1 MCTPKLSEG
10 PGAEVVVVTKGCAP
24 ALSAV
29 GCAMYH
35 VCSWKGDLVAGGGG
49 ADGAAVSIHLWPHL
63 WGCEI
68 AGSGSA
74 AAHTHAWAFWAADH
88 ALGAACLPELALPLY
103 GSGCCKQDC
112 LQLSSPMHCVA
123 GGSGDKAAAACG
135 HFCQVTPICLVVSVH
150 ECWLGAICSLS
161 GSRLSKEQALQTRAD
176 KCASTMWRLWTVP
189 RDKGVPS
196 LRKPLETEITF
207 SKMAMAAV
215 SLCASGK
222 PSNSGGVTAESTV
235 AGAGVKSI
243 GCSSTVQKSGQW
255 WQHVCTAS
263 DVPHAVLAV

>member
-35 VCSWKGDLVAGGGG
+35 ACSWKGDLVAGGGG

-88 ALGAACLPELALPLY
+88 VLGAACLPELALPLY

-135 HFCQVTPICLVVSVH
+135 HFCQVTPICLVVSVMSAGWVQFAPCL
-150 ECWLGAICSLS
+150 EAGFPKNKRC
-161 GSRLSKEQALQTRAD
+161 KQQQTN
-176 KCASTMWRLWTVP
+176 VP
-189 RDKGVPS
+189 QPCGGYGRCP
-196 LRKPLETEITF
+196 ETR
-207 SKMAMAAV
+207 
-215 SLCASGK
+215 
-222 PSNSGGVTAESTV
+222 
-235 AGAGVKSI
+235 
-243 GCSSTVQKSGQW
+243 
-255 WQHVCTAS
+255 VC
-263 DVPHAVLAV
+263 HH